1 MLETIKIETLR
12 KDAERKIRLYEEQK
26 VVFEVIK
33 DTFKKFDG
41 KQVNKRL
48 ATALE
53 KELANTGE
61 RYVVSYQKNTWYEFY
76 IWNNDD
82 TKSLCYRNKLLVMF
96 GEDQLNEGKLDSG
109 KVIKKL
115 TWLDSPDSSLEEVKR
130 DLDLINNTNIV
141 EEYNIAVET
150 IRDIENTLTALRTSL
165 SR

>member
-1 MLETIKIETLR
+1 MLKTIKIETLR
-12 KDAERKIRLYEEQK
+12 EDAERKIRLYEEQK

-53 KELANTGE
+53 KELANTGQ

-82 TKSLCYRNKLLVMF
+82 TKPLCYRNKVLVMF

-141 EEYNIAVET
+141 EEYNTAVET
-150 IRDIENTLTALRTSL
+150 IKDIENKLTALRTSL